1 LLLYLNGK
9 RFNRSLLA
17 YQTNYLY
24 TNRVKESEIEVNMT
38 TAAQIVLLVLSF
50 IMIIITLLQSGKSEG
65 ASAAV
70 MGGNK
75 MNIFT
80 RTKERGADK
89 VMTIITA
96 VFCVAFFITALLCN
110 YL

>member
-1 LLLYLNGK
+1 
-9 RFNRSLLA
+9 
-17 YQTNYLY
+17 
-24 TNRVKESEIEVNMT
+24 MT
-38 TAAQIVLLVLSF
+38 TPAEIALLVLSF
-50 IMIIITLLQSGKSEG
+50 ILIIIVLLQSSKSEG
-65 ASAAV
+65 ASAAI

-89 VMTIITA
+89 IMTIITA
-96 VFCVAFFITALLCN
+96 CITTAFFLTALLSN

>member
-1 LLLYLNGK
+1 MNTP
-9 RFNRSLLA
+9 A
-17 YQTNYLY
+17 Q
-24 TNRVKESEIEVNMT
+24 RVLV
-38 TAAQIVLLVLSF
+38 VLSF
-50 IMIIITLLQSGKSEG
+50 ILIGIVLLQSGKSQG
-65 ASAAV
+65 ASSAV

-89 VMTIITA
+89 IRTIITA
-96 VFCVAFFITALLCN
+96 VFVVAFFITALLAN

>member
-1 LLLYLNGK
+1 
-9 RFNRSLLA
+9 
-17 YQTNYLY
+17 
-24 TNRVKESEIEVNMT
+24 MT
-38 TAAQIVLLVLSF
+38 TPAEIVLLVLSF
-50 IMIIITLLQSGKSEG
+50 IMIGIVLLQSGKSQG
-65 ASAAV
+65 ASSAI

-89 VMTIITA
+89 IMTIITA
-96 VFCVAFFITALLCN
+96 VLAVSFFLTAILAN

>member
-1 LLLYLNGK
+1 
-9 RFNRSLLA
+9 
-17 YQTNYLY
+17 
-24 TNRVKESEIEVNMT
+24 MT
-38 TAAQIVLLVLSF
+38 TPAQIALLVLSF
-50 IMIIITLLQSGKSEG
+50 ILIAVILLQSGKSQG
-65 ASAAV
+65 ASSAV

-89 VMTIITA
+89 IMTIITA
-96 VFCVAFFITALLCN
+96 VLSVAFFFTAILCN

>member
-1 LLLYLNGK
+1 
-9 RFNRSLLA
+9 
-17 YQTNYLY
+17 
-24 TNRVKESEIEVNMT
+24 MT
-38 TAAQIVLLVLSF
+38 TPAQIALLVLSF
-50 IMIIITLLQSGKSEG
+50 ILIAVILLQSGKSQG
-65 ASAAV
+65 ASSAV

-89 VMTIITA
+89 IMTIITA
-96 VFCVAFFITALLCN
+96 ILSVAFFFTAILCN

>member
-1 LLLYLNGK
+1 
-9 RFNRSLLA
+9 
-17 YQTNYLY
+17 
-24 TNRVKESEIEVNMT
+24 MT
-38 TAAQIVLLVLSF
+38 TPAEIVLLVLSF
-50 IMIIITLLQSGKSEG
+50 IMIGIVLLQSGKSQG
-65 ASAAV
+65 ASSAI

-89 VMTIITA
+89 IMTIITA
-96 VFCVAFFITALLCN
+96 VLAVTFFLTAILAN

>member
-1 LLLYLNGK
+1 
-9 RFNRSLLA
+9 
-17 YQTNYLY
+17 
-24 TNRVKESEIEVNMT
+24 MT
-38 TAAQIVLLVLSF
+38 TPAQIALLVLSF
-50 IMIIITLLQSGKSEG
+50 ILIAVILLQSGKSQG
-65 ASAAV
+65 ASSAV

-89 VMTIITA
+89 IMTIITA
-96 VFCVAFFITALLCN
+96 ILAVAFFFTAILCN

>member
-1 LLLYLNGK
+1 MK
-9 RFNRSLLA
+9 TS
-17 YQTNYLY
+17 
-24 TNRVKESEIEVNMT
+24 VCEI
-38 TAAQIVLLVLSF
+38 ILLVLSV
-50 IMIIITLLQSGKSEG
+50 ILIIVVLLQSGKSQG
-65 ASAAV
+65 ASSAI

-89 VMTIITA
+89 IMTIITSLL
-96 VFCVAFFITALLCN
+96 VVAYFVTAILAN

>member
-1 LLLYLNGK
+1 
-9 RFNRSLLA
+9 
-17 YQTNYLY
+17 
-24 TNRVKESEIEVNMT
+24 MT
-38 TAAQIVLLVLSF
+38 TPAEIVLLVLSF
-50 IMIIITLLQSGKSEG
+50 IMSGIVLLQSGNSQG
-65 ASAAV
+65 ASSAI

-89 VMTIITA
+89 IMTIITA
-96 VFCVAFFITALLCN
+96 VLAVAFFLTAILAN